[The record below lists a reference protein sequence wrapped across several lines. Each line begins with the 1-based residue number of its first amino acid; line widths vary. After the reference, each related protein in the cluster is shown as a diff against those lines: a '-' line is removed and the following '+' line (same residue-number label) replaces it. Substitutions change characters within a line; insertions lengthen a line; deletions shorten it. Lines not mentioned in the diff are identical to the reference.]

1 MNFDSRRFFRAVASI
16 VVLPRFLPN
25 PHPELTPEDPE
36 PVPRMGIGS

>member
-1 MNFDSRRFFRAVASI
+1 MNFDLRRFFREATGI
-16 VVLPRFLPN
+16 VVHPRFITN